1 MSFLPEN
8 KQKMDEIQKIQYN
21 AKRRDFLLGSA
32 IGLGGIALQG
42 LVGCKSKPEAV
53 KKDNKIS
60 EPVEQENRPLGSPH
74 FMPTAKRVIYLFQ
87 SGGPS
92 QMELFDYKPMLYKMH
107 GKEIPPSVM
116 GANRVSGMTSNQYSF
131 PLAMPACN
139 FSQYGSNSTYLSEL
153 IPHTA
158 SIVDELCI
166 IKSMVTDQINHEPAM
181 IFTQTG
187 NQLSGRPCIG
197 SWLSYGL
204 GSMNQNLPA
213 FIVML
218 SKGGGDQPISSAAWS
233 SGFLPSYHQGVQFLS
248 VKDPVLFL
256 KTPDGVERMDRR
268 RALDFIKQFNIVQN
282 EKWQDPEIESQITQA
297 EMAYKMQ
304 MAVPDILDLSKE
316 PKHILDMYGPDV
328 TKPGTFAHNCI
339 TARRLIEKDVR
350 FVQLYHL
357 GWDHHGSISSGIRKA
372 TKQTDQASAA
382 LVKDLK
388 QRGLL
393 DDTLVIWGGEFGRT
407 SFSQGKLTPEGFGRD
422 HHPGAYTTWMAGG
435 GVKPGL
441 VYGQTDDFA
450 HNVVK
455 DKVHVHDFQATLLY
469 MLGIDHE
476 KFIYK
481 NEGRRYRLTDVH
493 GQVVKDIL
501 A

>member
-1 MSFLPEN
+1 
-8 KQKMDEIQKIQYN
+8 MDELMNNYFEN
-21 AKRRDFLLGSA
+21 KRRDFLRGSVL
-32 IGLGGIALQG
+32 GLGGVALSSLFGCGSKSGDKKMVQQATEEMNTP
-42 LVGCKSKPEAV
+42 LV
-53 KKDNKIS
+53 N
-60 EPVEQENRPLGSPH
+60 PH
-74 FMPTAKRVIYLFQ
+74 FSPKAKRVIYLFQ

-92 QMELFDYKPMLYKMH
+92 QMELFDYKPKLYEMH
-107 GKEIPPSVM
+107 GQEIPASVI
-116 GANRVSGMTSNQYSF
+116 GKNRISGMVSNQYSF
-131 PLAMPACN
+131 PLAMPATS
-139 FSQYGSNSTYLSEL
+139 FKQYGSNGGYFSDL

-158 SIVDELCI
+158 SIADDICVVR
-166 IKSMVTDQINHEPAM
+166 SMFTEQINHEPAL

-187 NQLSGRPCIG
+187 NQLSGRPSIG

-204 GSMNQNLPA
+204 GSMNENLPA

-233 SGFLPSYHQGVQFLS
+233 SGFLPSYHQGVQFMS
-248 VKDPVLFL
+248 GNDPVPFL
-256 KTPDGVERMDRR
+256 NNPSGVDRMDRR
-268 RALDFIKQFNIVQN
+268 KALDFIKGFNSIQN
-282 EKWQDPEIESQITQA
+282 EVWKDPEVESQISQY

-304 MAVPDILDLSKE
+304 MAIPSVTDLSDE
-316 PKHILDMYGPDV
+316 PQHILDMYGPDV
-328 TKPGTFAHNCI
+328 KIPGTFAHNCI
-339 TARRLIEKDVR
+339 MARRLAEKDVR

-357 GWDHHGSISSGIRKA
+357 GWDHHGSLASGIKRA
-372 TKQTDQASAA
+372 TTMTDQASAA

-422 HHPGAYTTWMAGG
+422 HHPGAYSMWMAGG
-435 GVKPGL
+435 GTKPGMI
-441 VYGQTDDFA
+441 YGETDDFA

-455 DKVHVHDFQATLLY
+455 DKVHVHDFQATMLHL
-469 MLGIDHE
+469 LGIDHE

-481 NEGRRYRLTDVH
+481 SQGRRYRLTDVAGNVIH
-493 GQVVKDIL
+493 NLI